1 MAWVFLLI
9 ASLMELV
16 WATALKES
24 DGLSKPWPT
33 AIGLTIALLSVV
45 VLSLSLRT
53 LPVGTAY
60 AVFTGLGALGV
71 AVVGMIVF
79 DESTSPARVG
89 FLALIIVGV
98 VGLQFAENS

>member
-24 DGLSKPWPT
+24 DGLTKLWPT
-33 AIGLTIALLSVV
+33 AIGLTVALLSVV
-45 VLSLSLRT
+45 MLSLSLRT

-60 AVFTGLGALGV
+60 AVFVGVGALGV
-71 AVVGMIVF
+71 ALVGMIALG
-79 DESTSPARVG
+79 ESASPIRVA
-89 FLALIIVGV
+89 FLALILIGV
-98 VGLQFAENS
+98 VGLQFVEGS